1 MYEISTDPEAIAQ
14 ARTRAGLTLDPLEA
28 ALDDPHELTKPGCV
42 RLVRL
47 ERARHIAALTAR
59 AATGAA
65 TDRLKAGIVLA
76 FLDDPAG
83 EQTFHALLTEA
94 PTDTARCEL
103 LDGLAHGWTGVV
115 SEVDLPPHVHRRR
128 VAGAAPGIT
137 NPALAALL
145 VGYLDDARRTL
156 RASAVAA
163 CCALEPAGAMPRF
176 LELMRTSSGNLR
188 RRMATAH
195 AFTPSRELVA
205 WLEEAIAGAGN
216 TEDRGELV
224 EALATVA
231 GGDGPLG
238 EVARDWL
245 HAQVAGAPLDN
256 HTPSIMHALSRH
268 PRAEHAAFYERVLA
282 KSRDP
287 SSRGDAL
294 AALVRTRS
302 AAEAIE
308 LLQAKVDD
316 RQLGHRAFE
325 LLSELDPENVVLFRA
340 VLERARQAEPDE
352 RAWLLG
358 RARAAG
364 APASAIEPL
373 AAELGRYERC
383 ALRWQ
388 RTARDAVRQ
397 LISIGIVPPE
407 TSLDAI
413 DDERRSLDTLYDA
426 LETIGVLLRFDT
438 ETGTVPPHGHLVRD
452 FAWHARGRFQAAWIS
467 RSVGTYAAFEIGNQL
482 FQVTLED
489 LGDYY
494 DHRGVAEAVNAALA
508 AGDVDERFHA
518 VATGDQDAGYILAAP
533 AAVRRACDELDLPW

>member
-14 ARTRAGLTLDPLEA
+14 ARTRAGLRLDPLEA
-28 ALDDPHELTKPGCV
+28 VLDDPHELTKPGCV
-42 RLVRL
+42 RRVRL

-65 TDRLKAGIVLA
+65 ADRLKAGIVLA

-83 EQTFHALLTEA
+83 EQAFHTLLTEA
-94 PTDTARCEL
+94 PTDTARGEIL
-103 LDGLAHGWTGVV
+103 EAIAHGWTGVV
-115 SEVDLPPHVHRRR
+115 SEVDLPAHVHRRR
-128 VAGAAPGIT
+128 IAGVAPGIA
-137 NPALAALL
+137 NPELAALL

-156 RASAVAA
+156 RASAIAA

-176 LELMRTSSGNLR
+176 LELMRASSGNLR

-195 AFTPSRELVA
+195 AFAPSRELVG
-205 WLEEAIAGAGN
+205 WLDEAISRLGD
-216 TEDRGELV
+216 TEERGELV
-224 EALATVA
+224 EVLAIVA

-238 EVARDWL
+238 ELACDGL
-245 HAQVAGAPLDN
+245 HARVAKAPLDN
-256 HTPSIMHALSRH
+256 HTPSIIHALSRH
-268 PRAEHAAFYERVLA
+268 PRAEHVAFYERVLA
-282 KSRDP
+282 KSRDT

-294 AALVRTRS
+294 TALVRLQP

-308 LLQAKVDD
+308 LLQAKLED
-316 RQLGHRAFE
+316 RQLSYRAFE
-325 LLSELDPENVVLFRA
+325 LLSELDPGNVVLCHVA
-340 VLERARQAEPDE
+340 LERARKADPDE
-352 RAWLLG
+352 RAWLLA

-373 AAELGRYERC
+373 AADLGRYERC

-397 LISIGIVPPE
+397 LIAIGIVPAD

-452 FAWHARGRFQAAWIS
+452 FAWHARGRFQPAWIS
-467 RSVGTYAAFEIGNQL
+467 SSIGTYVAFEIGHRL
-482 FQVTLED
+482 VQVTLED

-494 DHRGVAEAVNAALA
+494 DHRGVAEAVNAVLEAD
-508 AGDVDERFHA
+508 GVDERFHA
-518 VATGDQDAGYILAAP
+518 VATGDQDAAYVFATP
-533 AAVRRACDELDLPW
+533 EAVRRARDELDLPW